1 MAAVLFQ
8 GLEIRGYSFSAGSLQ
23 CRCVN
28 PACVVLFLLFSD
40 RYLTPDR
47 QLTVLGKALSLVESK
62 YQEETFILIE
72 LLTTG
77 HLQPTPL
84 HTQPRRPLLGTHA
97 CLSLLSA
104 VFWANSDT
112 AVCPNRGQLPLRQ
125 GDHAHFA
132 CCELALHELP
142 RGKLPLV
149 LYILVRAM
157 AIAHLFDRRWCRRT
171 SRGRVPS
178 TTS

>member
-1 MAAVLFQ
+1 VSQEELMAAVLFQ
-8 GLEIRGYSFSAGSLQ
+8 GLEIRGYGFSAGSLQ

-28 PACVVLFLLFSD
+28 PAGVGVDLFLLFSD

-97 CLSLLSA
+97 CLCLLSA
-104 VFWANSDT
+104 V
-112 AVCPNRGQLPLRQ
+112 L
-125 GDHAHFA
+125 
-132 CCELALHELP
+132 
-142 RGKLPLV
+142 
-149 LYILVRAM
+149 
-157 AIAHLFDRRWCRRT
+157 
-171 SRGRVPS
+171 
-178 TTS
+178 